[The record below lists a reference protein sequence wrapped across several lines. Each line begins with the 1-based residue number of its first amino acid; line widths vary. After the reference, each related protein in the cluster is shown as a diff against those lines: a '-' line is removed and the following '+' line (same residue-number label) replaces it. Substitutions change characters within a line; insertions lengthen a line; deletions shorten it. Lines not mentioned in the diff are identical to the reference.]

1 MNPRLFHTLASRLVQ
16 GIQAG
21 TTLTGGDGAVEC
33 RTAVGRAYYFAFLVT
48 RSFMEQLGIRVPAGW
63 KCHAAVQ
70 MGLNNSLDSR
80 LVILSTNLGALY
92 TARATADCEMS
103 DTSIETVA
111 RAEVMVRLSQ
121 ATIAIVDAIR
131 AGKAT
136 PPVDLPGVTRAILKW
151 ARENVQPLTPV

>member
-1 MNPRLFHTLASRLVQ
+1 
-16 GIQAG
+16 
-21 TTLTGGDGAVEC
+21 
-33 RTAVGRAYYFAFLVT
+33 
-48 RSFMEQLGIRVPAGW
+48 MEQLGIRVPAGS

-70 MGLNNSLDSR
+70 MGLNNSPDSR

-92 TARATADCEMS
+92 TARATADYEMS

-121 ATIAIVDAIR
+121 ATIAIVDAIQ
-131 AGKAT
+131 AGKAM

-151 ARENVQPLTPV
+151 ARENGQPLTPV